1 MVCPFLKLR
10 QLHRYPL
17 GVNALPEQLS
27 SLLRRIVREG
37 GIPKDDFDFGQA
49 APQELGL
56 VVQQGAVG
64 LAGDVM
70 LLDESA
76 IRTALSPAAAA
87 WLRDLRVFLAV
98 DSTNTRMVAAA
109 QSSTVDGC
117 VWLAELQTAGR
128 GRRGRRW
135 LTPFA
140 RNIALTLGF
149 AADQSPSQLG
159 GLSLAV
165 GLAVAH
171 LLQSEGA
178 GDAAVKW
185 PNDIYIG
192 DAKVGGVLIEVVTRA
207 AACDCIIGIGLNLD
221 LPENARTGID
231 QKVTD
236 LKAQGINPN
245 RNLFAAALVSRVVD
259 AANRFKQEGFA
270 PMRTAYDALHLCHGK
285 PVHVIQGNQTH
296 TGQALGV
303 TATGALRVRSGGQT
317 REFTGGEVSL
327 RPGS

>member
-1 MVCPFLKLR
+1 MS
-10 QLHRYPL
+10 
-17 GVNALPEQLS
+17 EQLS
-27 SLLRRIVREG
+27 RLLRRVVREG
-37 GIPKDDFDFGQA
+37 GIPKDEFDFGQA
-49 APQELGL
+49 APEELGL
-56 VVQQGAVG
+56 VVEGGAVRV
-64 LAGDVM
+64 AGDVE

-76 IRTALSPAAAA
+76 IRTALSPAVAA
-87 WLRDLRVFLAV
+87 WLRDLKVFLAV
-98 DSTNTRMVAAA
+98 DSTNTRMVAKA
-109 QSSTVDGC
+109 QSASVDGC

-149 AADQSPSQLG
+149 AANQSPSQLG

-165 GLAVAH
+165 GLAAAN
-171 LLQSEGA
+171 LLQREGVSN
-178 GDAAVKW
+178 AAVKW

-221 LPENARTGID
+221 LPESARAGID

-236 LKAQGINPN
+236 LKAQGITPN
-245 RNLFAAALVSRVVD
+245 RNLFAAALISRVAD
-259 AANRFKQEGFA
+259 AANRFKREGFA
-270 PMRTAYDALHLCHGK
+270 PMRPAYDALHLCHGK
-285 PVHVIQGNQTH
+285 PVHVVQGNQTH

-303 TATGALRVRSGGQT
+303 TATGALRVRTGSQVT
-317 REFTGGEVSL
+317 EFTGGEVSL
-327 RPGS
+327 RLGS

>member
-1 MVCPFLKLR
+1 MS
-10 QLHRYPL
+10 
-17 GVNALPEQLS
+17 EQLS
-27 SLLRRIVREG
+27 HLLRRVVRED
-37 GIPKDDFDFGQA
+37 GIPKDEFDFGQA
-49 APQELGL
+49 AAPEELGL
-56 VVQQGAVG
+56 VVEGGAVRV
-64 LAGDVM
+64 AGDVE

-87 WLRDLRVFLAV
+87 WLRNLKVFLAV
-98 DSTNTRMVAAA
+98 DSTNTRMVAKA
-109 QSSTVDGC
+109 QSASVDGC

-140 RNIALTLGF
+140 RNIALTLGC
-149 AADQSPSQLG
+149 AASQSPSQLG

-171 LLQSEGA
+171 LLQGEGVA
-178 GDAAVKW
+178 NAAVKW

-221 LPENARTGID
+221 LPKSARADID

-236 LKAQGINPN
+236 LKAQGITPN
-245 RNLFAAALVSRVVD
+245 RNLFAAALISRVVD
-259 AANRFKQEGFA
+259 AANRFKREGFA
-270 PMRTAYDALHLCHGK
+270 PMRPAYDALHLCHGK
-285 PVHVIQGNQTH
+285 SVHIVQGNQTH

-303 TATGALRVRSGGQT
+303 TATGALRVRTGGQIT
-317 REFTGGEVSL
+317 ELTGGEVSL
-327 RPGS
+327 RLGS

>member
-1 MVCPFLKLR
+1 MS
-10 QLHRYPL
+10 
-17 GVNALPEQLS
+17 EQLS
-27 SLLRRIVREG
+27 RLLRRVVRED
-37 GIPKDDFDFGQA
+37 GIPKNEFDFGQA
-49 APQELGL
+49 APEELGL
-56 VVQQGAVG
+56 VVEGGAVRV
-64 LAGDVM
+64 AGDVE
-70 LLDESA
+70 LLEESA

-87 WLRDLRVFLAV
+87 WLQNLKVFLAV
-98 DSTNTRMVAAA
+98 DSTNTRMVAKA
-109 QSSTVDGC
+109 QSASVDGC

-140 RNIALTLGF
+140 RNIALTLGC
-149 AADQSPSQLG
+149 AASQSPSQLG

-171 LLQSEGA
+171 LLQGEGVA
-178 GDAAVKW
+178 NAAVKW

-221 LPENARTGID
+221 LPESARADID

-236 LKAQGINPN
+236 LKAQGVAPN
-245 RNLFAAALVSRVVD
+245 RNLFAAALISRVAD
-259 AANRFKQEGFA
+259 AANRFKREGFA
-270 PMRTAYDALHLCHGK
+270 PMRPAYDALHLCHGK
-285 PVHVIQGNQTH
+285 PVHIVQGNQTH

-303 TATGALRVRSGGQT
+303 TATGALRVRTGSQIT
-317 REFTGGEVSL
+317 EFTGGEVSL
-327 RPGS
+327 RLGS

>member
-1 MVCPFLKLR
+1 MS
-10 QLHRYPL
+10 
-17 GVNALPEQLS
+17 EQLS
-27 SLLRRIVREG
+27 RLLRRVVRED
-37 GIPKDDFDFGQA
+37 GIPKDEFDFGQA
-49 APQELGL
+49 APEELGL
-56 VVQQGAVG
+56 VVEGGAVRV
-64 LAGDVM
+64 AGDVE
-70 LLDESA
+70 LLEESA

-87 WLRDLRVFLAV
+87 WLRNLKVFLAV

-109 QSSTVDGC
+109 QSASVDGC

-149 AADQSPSQLG
+149 AANQSPSQLG

-171 LLQSEGA
+171 LLQGEGVA
-178 GDAAVKW
+178 NAAVKW

-221 LPENARTGID
+221 LPESARADID

-236 LKAQGINPN
+236 LKAQGVAPN
-245 RNLFAAALVSRVVD
+245 RNLFAAALISRVAD

-270 PMRTAYDALHLCHGK
+270 PMRPAYDALHLCHGK
-285 PVHVIQGNQTH
+285 PVHIVQGNQTH

-303 TATGALRVRSGGQT
+303 TATGALRVRTGGQIT
-317 REFTGGEVSL
+317 ELTGGEVSL
-327 RPGS
+327 RLGS

>member
-1 MVCPFLKLR
+1 MVCPLLKP
-10 QLHRYPL
+10 QQPHRHPL
-17 GVNALPEQLS
+17 EGGALSEQLS
-27 SLLRRIVREG
+27 RLLRRVVRED
-37 GIPKDDFDFGQA
+37 GIPKNEFDFGQA
-49 APQELGL
+49 APEELGL
-56 VVQQGAVG
+56 VVEGGAVRV
-64 LAGDVM
+64 AGDVE
-70 LLDESA
+70 LLEESA

-87 WLRDLRVFLAV
+87 WLQNLKVFLAV
-98 DSTNTRMVAAA
+98 DSTNTRMVAKA
-109 QSSTVDGC
+109 QSASVDGC
-117 VWLAELQTAGR
+117 IWLAELQTAGR

-149 AADQSPSQLG
+149 AANQSPSQLG

-171 LLQSEGA
+171 LLQGEGVA
-178 GDAAVKW
+178 NAAVKW

-221 LPENARTGID
+221 LPESARADID

-236 LKAQGINPN
+236 LKAQGVTPN
-245 RNLFAAALVSRVVD
+245 RNLFAAALISRVAA

-270 PMRTAYDALHLCHGK
+270 PMRPAYDALHLCHGK
-285 PVHVIQGNQTH
+285 PVHIVQGNQTH

-303 TATGALRVRSGGQT
+303 TATGALRVRIGGQIT
-317 REFTGGEVSL
+317 EFTGGEVSL
-327 RPGS
+327 RLGS

>member
-1 MVCPFLKLR
+1 MS
-10 QLHRYPL
+10 
-17 GVNALPEQLS
+17 EQLS
-27 SLLRRIVREG
+27 RLLRRVVRED
-37 GIPKDDFDFGQA
+37 GIPKDEFDFGQA
-49 APQELGL
+49 APEELGL
-56 VVQQGAVG
+56 VVEGGAVRV
-64 LAGDVM
+64 AGDVE
-70 LLDESA
+70 LLDEIA
-76 IRTALSPAAAA
+76 IHTALSAVAAA
-87 WLRDLRVFLAV
+87 WLRDLKVFLAV
-98 DSTNTRMVAAA
+98 DSTNTRMVAKA
-109 QSSTVDGC
+109 QSAAVDGC

-149 AADQSPSQLG
+149 AANQSPSQLG

-171 LLQSEGA
+171 LLQGEGVA
-178 GDAAVKW
+178 NAAVKW

-221 LPENARTGID
+221 LPESARADID

-236 LKAQGINPN
+236 LKAQGITPN
-245 RNLFAAALVSRVVD
+245 RNLFAAALISRVAD
-259 AANRFKQEGFA
+259 AANSFKQEGFA
-270 PMRTAYDALHLCHGK
+270 PMRPAYDTLHLCHGK
-285 PVHVIQGNQTH
+285 PVHIVQGNQTH

-303 TATGALRVRSGGQT
+303 TAAGALRVRTGSQIT
-317 REFTGGEVSL
+317 EFTGGEVSL
-327 RPGS
+327 RLGS

>member
-1 MVCPFLKLR
+1 MS
-10 QLHRYPL
+10 
-17 GVNALPEQLS
+17 EQLS
-27 SLLRRIVREG
+27 RLLRRVVREG
-37 GIPKDDFDFGQA
+37 GIPKDEFEFGPA
-49 APQELGL
+49 APEELGL
-56 VVQQGAVG
+56 VVEGGAVRV
-64 LAGDVM
+64 AGDAE

-76 IRTALSPAAAA
+76 IRTALSAVAAA
-87 WLRDLRVFLAV
+87 WLRDLKVFLAV
-98 DSTNTRMVAAA
+98 DSTNTRMVSKA
-109 QSSTVDGC
+109 QSATVDGC

-140 RNIALTLGF
+140 RNIALTLGC
-149 AADQSPSQLG
+149 AANQSPSQLG

-171 LLQSEGA
+171 LLQGEGVA
-178 GDAAVKW
+178 NAAVKW

-221 LPENARTGID
+221 LPESARADID

-236 LKAQGINPN
+236 LKTQDITPN
-245 RNLFAAALVSRVVD
+245 RNLFAAALISRVAA

-270 PMRTAYDALHLCHGK
+270 PMRPAYDALHLCHGK
-285 PVHVIQGNQTH
+285 PVHIVQGNQTH

-303 TATGALRVRSGGQT
+303 TATGALRVRTGSQIT
-317 REFTGGEVSL
+317 EFTGGEVSL
-327 RPGS
+327 RLGS